1 MMSQWTRKTAITE
14 AINAIV
20 EKRVAGEKVGFK
32 HVLKVLRDSTSSE
45 IASVGRY
52 LTSIVTNS
60 ILELAFSDGTTQG
73 LNYESRVTI
82 LEVNNLKLPKTIP
95 QKFQIMNATLLL
107 SCLRL
112 VPSVPTLENEMKMK
126 IPLSSLMKHG
136 FL

>member
-1 MMSQWTRKTAITE
+1 MLEFLLQAVDDVTMDQKTAITE
-14 AINAIV
+14 AINTIV

-82 LEVNNLKLPKTIP
+82 LEVNNLKLPKDDSTKISDHERNSIALM
-95 QKFQIMNATLLL
+95 FALGAFCTHFGE
-107 SCLRL
+107 R
-112 VPSVPTLENEMKMK
+112 NEK
-126 IPLSSLMKHG
+126 
-136 FL
+136 

>member
-1 MMSQWTRKTAITE
+1 MRLWRNESLARKSA
-14 AINAIV
+14 
-20 EKRVAGEKVGFK
+20 FK
-32 HVLKVLRDSTSSE
+32 HVLKVLRESTSSE

-95 QKFQIMNATLLL
+95 QNFRSERNSIALMFALGAFCTHFGERN
-107 SCLRL
+107 
-112 VPSVPTLENEMKMK
+112 ENEDT
-126 IPLSSLMKHG
+126 IELL
-136 FL
+136 